1 MKHDNVCAG
10 VLCLLCMIYKI
21 FQEAGRMGKQQPQ
34 KTKNVSI
41 SYYVTKF
48 DACFLGNYKERQ
60 TKAAIKE
67 SKASEYT

>member
-1 MKHDNVCAG
+1 
-10 VLCLLCMIYKI
+10 
-21 FQEAGRMGKQQPQ
+21 MGKQQPQ